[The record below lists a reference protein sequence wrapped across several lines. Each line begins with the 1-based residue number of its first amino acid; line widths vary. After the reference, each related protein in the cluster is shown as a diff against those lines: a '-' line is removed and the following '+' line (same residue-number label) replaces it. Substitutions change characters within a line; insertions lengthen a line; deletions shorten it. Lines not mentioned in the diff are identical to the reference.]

1 MVFSKFRV
9 VEEKFKDP
17 EDKQQK
23 LSNLK
28 KRVIK

>member
-1 MVFSKFRV
+1 MVFRKLRV
-9 VEEKFKDP
+9 VEEKFNDP

-28 KRVIK
+28 KRAIK